1 MSAERIILIVV
12 LLVVGAHLMLFGWL
26 RRRIAQASRE
36 QAKREQEER
45 NRQA

>member
-26 RRRIAQASRE
+26 RRRIAQAR
-36 QAKREQEER
+36 REQEER
-45 NRQA
+45 DRQA

>member
-26 RRRIAQASRE
+26 RRRIAQAR
-36 QAKREQEER
+36 REQEER
-45 NRQA
+45 GDSN

>member
-26 RRRIAQASRE
+26 RRRIS
-36 QAKREQEER
+36 QAKREQDQES
-45 NRQA
+45 QSD

>member
-1 MSAERIILIVV
+1 LSAERIILIVV

-36 QAKREQEER
+36 QEER
-45 NRQA
+45 DWQV

>member
-26 RRRIAQASRE
+26 RRRIAQARRE
-36 QAKREQEER
+36 QDQRGDSK
-45 NRQA
+45 

>member
-26 RRRIAQASRE
+26 RRRIAEAKRE
-36 QAKREQEER
+36 QAKREQDEGR
-45 NRQA
+45 SD

>member
-26 RRRIAQASRE
+26 RRRIAQA
-36 QAKREQEER
+36 KLEQEEKGGS
-45 NRQA
+45 N